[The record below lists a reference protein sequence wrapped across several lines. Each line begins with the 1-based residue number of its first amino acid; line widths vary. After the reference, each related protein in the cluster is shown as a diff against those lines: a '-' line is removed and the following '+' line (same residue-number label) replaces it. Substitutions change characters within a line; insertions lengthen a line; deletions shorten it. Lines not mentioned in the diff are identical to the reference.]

1 MKFYVEM
8 DPPGTYI
15 LIEVEDKFIY
25 RILDPSEN
33 ESIRANVVGVA
44 YASSLEEALRKIT
57 PPHMSR
63 FRGQVI
69 GLDELDRKDHIG
81 CNLEYFSDPYWRVS
95 FDKTIN
101 GVYCSPLFSKEFLEK
116 IIMTYRKRLNS
127 DENTELFREIY
138 W

>member
-1 MKFYVEM
+1 MKFYIEM

-15 LIEVEDKFIY
+15 LIEVEDKFLDT
-25 RILDPSEN
+25 ILNPSKN
-33 ESIRANVVGVA
+33 ESLRVNIVGIA
-44 YASSLEEALRKIT
+44 FASDLEENLRKIT
-57 PPHMSR
+57 PSHVSR
-63 FRGQVI
+63 FRGHVI
-69 GLDELDRKDHIG
+69 GLDELDRKDYIG
-81 CNLEYFSDPYWRVS
+81 CNLEYRSPYWRLS